1 MSVRGQRLCAAG
13 CVLIRT
19 KREMQGQRLQHLVS
33 FNCHLHSGLII
44 IFFKCPPSYQRSL
57 GRNHKLFVRGDAL
70 MDTVEGRG
78 SAKGQLFTSLW
89 SAFLVK
95 PFFCN
100 TFFLENQMVKKHN
113 AIGVMY

>member
-1 MSVRGQRLCAAG
+1 
-13 CVLIRT
+13 
-19 KREMQGQRLQHLVS
+19 
-33 FNCHLHSGLII
+33 
-44 IFFKCPPSYQRSL
+44 
-57 GRNHKLFVRGDAL
+57 
-70 MDTVEGRG
+70 MDTDEGRG

-95 PFFCN
+95 LFFCN

>member
-44 IFFKCPPSYQRSL
+44 IFFLNVPPLIS
-57 GRNHKLFVRGDAL
+57 AL
-70 MDTVEGRG
+70 WAGTI
-78 SAKGQLFTSLW
+78 SCL
-89 SAFLVK
+89 
-95 PFFCN
+95 
-100 TFFLENQMVKKHN
+100 LE
-113 AIGVMY
+113 VML